1 MYALASRIAMVTNIS
16 ERDALVKTV
25 AIGGHD
31 LVIIWD

>member
-25 AIGGHD
+25 GGHD